1 MLAFAALAAHAQ
13 YKIVGPDG
21 RITYTD
27 RPPAE
32 ATGRVSSLGRGT
44 AGAAAAADGGLP
56 FELRQIVARYPV
68 TLYTGDNCPP
78 CDSARQ
84 MLQQRGVPY
93 VERRVESAEDQQA
106 LERLVG
112 GRSIPSLT
120 VGLQPLRG
128 YYANDWTSFLDAAGY
143 PRESKLPKTWQPP
156 PVTPLTERVLPR
168 AAAPASAPTARATPR
183 APAAAPETP
192 PGDAPTIRF

>member
-13 YKIVGPDG
+13 YKVVDPDG

-27 RPPAE
+27 RPPAD
-32 ATGRVSSLGRGT
+32 AAGRVSSLGRG
-44 AGAAAAADGGLP
+44 AAAAAATAADGGLP
-56 FELRQIVARYPV
+56 FELRQIAARYPV
-68 TLYTGDNCPP
+68 TLYTGENCPP

-93 VERRVESAEDQQA
+93 VERRIDSVEDQQA

-128 YYANDWTSFLDAAGY
+128 YYVNDWTSFLDAAGY

-156 PVTPLTERVLPR
+156 PVTPLTERTPPR
-168 AAAPASAPTARATPR
+168 AGAPASAPTARATPR
-183 APAAAPETP
+183 APAAPEAPA
-192 PGDAPTIRF
+192 GDVPTIRF